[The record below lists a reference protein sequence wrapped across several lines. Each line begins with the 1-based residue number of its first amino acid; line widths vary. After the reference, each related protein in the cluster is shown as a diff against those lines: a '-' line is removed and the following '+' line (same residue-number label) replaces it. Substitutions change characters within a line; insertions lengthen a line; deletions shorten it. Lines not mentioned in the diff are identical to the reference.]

1 MQNAKTTA
9 LIYVLRLETRRPG
22 VTGPVLELMSFDTV
36 KKSYGVPEKITVKAV
51 KQHFTTAP
59 PAVQQAL
66 LHFSEEALKAKREE
80 LAKKHRAQRGSQTLA
95 AFTTAAVLRYAQEGF
110 AALRA
115 VAPALR
121 LMHAV
126 PVEGSRVRLQ
136 SFRFLADAPTLSFRV
151 ERDADG
157 LRVQSLVD
165 AGSGIEPIEHFA
177 RNHFLLE
184 RNNEYAVLAQR
195 DYATLL
201 WLQGVR
207 PEQWANDPMQLSE
220 SVLDVLDR
228 QYKVDRNDC
237 FEENV
242 IECIPG
248 NRVYLSE
255 MTNSYLVFTPAWN
268 YEGIE
273 VEGNWK
279 ADDRRKSGG
288 REWLV
293 RRHRDTE
300 TAFVQELR
308 SLHPNFENQLNG
320 YFYLP
325 FKDAQHKGWF
335 LNAFYKLLDREV
347 AVLGLSMLQHFRCS
361 EHKPVTTTDIISA
374 PDDPQVRIRFSLQFG
389 SELVPLPVLQ
399 KAVFSGQRIVLLRDG
414 AMGVLPAEWFDT
426 WATLIRHAR
435 IEKDVFT
442 VPRWLAL
449 ASGEGSEESSVL
461 KPVINAGW
469 WGRWQQWQRS
479 EEALVPLPSLLQA
492 TLRPYQQKGF
502 EWLLLLQEAGAAAL
516 LADDMGLG
524 KTVQTI
530 AFICKQLGDD
540 PQGQHLI
547 ICPASLVYNWK
558 QEWEQ
563 FAPSVRVGL
572 FQRDAADADAVIPQ
586 VLIATY
592 HLVRNHAALLEQT
605 TFDSIILDESHQV
618 KNPAAQITRAV
629 SSLQGRFRAAL
640 SGTPVMNNT
649 FDLYAQL
656 NFLLPGM
663 FGSREFFRQ
672 QYADAIDRNGDAEKI
687 AALRRLTAPFLLRRT
702 KNQVATDL
710 PAKTEQVIWC
720 SMGSDQRMAYESV
733 KEKIRSN
740 VLLEIEQK
748 GLEQGK
754 MSVLAGIT
762 RLKQLCCSAELVS
775 DEDVFTQDSVK
786 TNVLLE
792 ELEQLVSEHKV
803 LIFSQYTGML
813 NLLEG
818 ALKKSRIPMLRLDG
832 STPADKRQDLC
843 NRFNDESA
851 PERVFLI
858 SLKAGN
864 AGLNLMAADY
874 VFLFDIW
881 WNASVEQQA
890 IDRTHR
896 IGQTRPVFAY
906 RLICKDTI
914 EEKILQLQQR
924 KSTLS
929 SELIQ
934 AEEGFVKSLTL
945 DDVKFLLD

>member
-1 MQNAKTTA
+1 MQNTKATA
-9 LIYVLRLETRRPG
+9 LIYVLRLEPRRPG
-22 VTGPVLELMSFDTV
+22 IPTSVLELMSFDAAQ
-36 KKSYGVPEKITVKAV
+36 KKYGIPEKITTRLV
-51 KQHFTTAP
+51 KQHFAAAP
-59 PAVQQAL
+59 LQVQQAL
-66 LHFSEEALKAKREE
+66 TSFSEEALKARREE
-80 LAKKHRAQRGSQTLA
+80 LARKHRAQRSSQSLA
-95 AFTTAAVLRYAQEGF
+95 AFTAAAMLRYAQECF
-110 AALRA
+110 VALRESAAL
-115 VAPALR
+115 LR
-121 LMHAV
+121 ILHAV
-126 PVEGSRVRLQ
+126 PVEGGRVRLQ
-136 SFRFLADAPTLSFRV
+136 TCRFLADAPRLSFRV
-151 ERDADG
+151 ERDGEG
-157 LRVQSLVD
+157 LRIQTLVD
-165 AGSGIEPIEHFA
+165 AGAGAEPIDYFVRH
-177 RNHFLLE
+177 HFLLE
-184 RNNEYAVLAQR
+184 RNHEYAVLTQR

-201 WLQGVR
+201 WLQNINPAQFAG
-207 PEQWANDPMQLSE
+207 DPTQLSE
-220 SVLDVLDR
+220 QVLDVLDK
-228 QYKVDRNDC
+228 QYAVDRNNC
-237 FEENV
+237 FDENV
-242 IECIPG
+242 IECIPE

-255 MTNSYLVFTPAWN
+255 MTNKYLVFTPAWN

-273 VEGNWK
+273 LNGVWK
-279 ADDRRKSGG
+279 AEERRKAGG
-288 REWLV
+288 REWLI
-293 RRHRDTE
+293 RRHRETE
-300 TAFVQELR
+300 NAFVSELQA
-308 SLHPNFENQLNG
+308 LHPNFANQLNG
-320 YFYLP
+320 YFYLD

-335 LNAFYKLLDREV
+335 LNSFYKLLDRDV
-347 AVLGLSMLQHFRCS
+347 TVLGLSMLQHFRCS
-361 EHKPVTTTDIISA
+361 EHKPETETEIISA
-374 PDDPQVRIRFSLQFG
+374 PDDPQVRVRFALKFG
-389 SELVPLPVLQ
+389 TESVPLPALQ
-399 KAVFSGQRIVLLRDG
+399 KAVYAGQRIVLLRDG
-414 AMGVLPAEWFDT
+414 AMGVLPAEWFET

-442 VPRWLAL
+442 VPRWLAM
-449 ASGEGSEESSVL
+449 ASGEEASEASVL
-461 KPVINAGW
+461 RPVINAGW
-469 WGRWQQWQRS
+469 WQRWQQWQRS
-479 EEALVPLPSLLQA
+479 SEALVPVSSLVKA
-492 TLRPYQQKGF
+492 SLRPYQQKGF
-502 EWLLLLQEAGAAAL
+502 EWLLLLQEAGAAGL

-530 AFICKQLGDD
+530 AFICHQLEAL

-547 ICPASLVYNWK
+547 VCPASLVYNWK

-563 FAPSVRVGL
+563 FAPSVRVGI
-572 FQRDAADADAVIPQ
+572 FQRDATDGDAAPPQ

-592 HLVRNHAALLEQT
+592 HLVRNNTEALAQT
-605 TFDSIILDESHQV
+605 IFDSIILDESHQV

-629 SSLQGRFRAAL
+629 SSLKGRFRAAL

-710 PAKTEQVIWC
+710 PEKTEQVLWC
-720 SMGSDQRMAYESV
+720 SMGSEQRAAYESV

-775 DEDVFTQDSVK
+775 DEDVFCQDSVK
-786 TNVLLE
+786 TAVLLE

-803 LIFSQYTGML
+803 LVFSQYTGML
-813 NLLEG
+813 NLLEE
-818 ALKKSRIPMLRLDG
+818 AMKKARVPTLRLDG

-843 NRFNDESA
+843 NRFNDEAA

-906 RLICKDTI
+906 RLICKDSI

-924 KSTLS
+924 KTNLST
-929 SELIQ
+929 ELIQ

-945 DDVKFLLD
+945 DDVKYLLE